1 MLTVVLTV
9 HVHNVGMHVTR
20 LLLYKN
26 PAFSNAS
33 VSDEETLLNNPGN
46 KRHTFSK
53 RILYLTAV
61 EATDK

>member
-1 MLTVVLTV
+1 
-9 HVHNVGMHVTR
+9 MHVTK
-20 LLLYKN
+20 LLLCEN
-26 PAFSNAS
+26 PALSNAS

-53 RILYLTAV
+53 RILYLTVV